1 MIRRFLN
8 SLLANGV
15 WFAALLLNLLSAA
28 ITTLTI
34 LIVAIVT
41 KWVNTKL

>member
-1 MIRRFLN
+1 MIKDFLN
-8 SLLANGV
+8 KLLANGV

-28 ITTLTI
+28 ITT
-34 LIVAIVT
+34 IVCVGTAIVI